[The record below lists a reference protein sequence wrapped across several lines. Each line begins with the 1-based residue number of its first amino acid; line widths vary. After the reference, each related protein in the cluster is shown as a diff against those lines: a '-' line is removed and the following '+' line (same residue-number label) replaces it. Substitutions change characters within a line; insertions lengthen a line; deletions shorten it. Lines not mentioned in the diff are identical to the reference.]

1 MFNEKGKG
9 EILRRSFIDY
19 IYILDFK
26 SERDMEIRFLRR
38 AVLIGL
44 FFYLPFHSMG
54 WGMLGHRIVGEIAER
69 YLTPAAKKAVLQI
82 LGTDFIKSDSTFNY
96 LGPWHYLN
104 IKDGLNY
111 AEFQDYLKKDTDVD
125 ANTKL
130 TFLVKE
136 LKNKKLPKDKK
147 LMYLRL
153 LIHIVGDIHEPMH
166 VSRAEDQGGNRIR
179 VMWFNEPSNLHR
191 VWDDQLIEY
200 QKLSYTEYVKAI
212 DHTNAKQN
220 LAWQKQPINQW
231 FFESY
236 QISHNLY
243 SEIRNPDEKLSYR
256 YNFDHVQ
263 ILNDQLLKGGI
274 RLAGLLNEIFGK

>member
-1 MFNEKGKG
+1 MAKKF
-9 EILRRSFIDY
+9 LRRSAF
-19 IYILDFK
+19 
-26 SERDMEIRFLRR
+26 
-38 AVLIGL
+38 IGL
-44 FFYLPFHSMG
+44 LFYLPFHSMG

-69 YLTPAAKKAVLQI
+69 YLTPEARKAVTQI
-82 LGTDFIKSDSTFNY
+82 LGTESVAMASNWADFIKSDSTFNY
-96 LGPWHYLN
+96 LSPWHYLN

-111 AEFQDYLKKDTDVD
+111 TEFRDYLKKDTVAD

-130 TFLVKE
+130 NFLVKE

-147 LMYLRL
+147 IMYLRL
-153 LIHIVGDIHEPMH
+153 LIHIVGDIHQPMH

-220 LAWQKQPINQW
+220 LAWQKQPISQW
-231 FFESY
+231 FFDSY
-236 QISHNLY
+236 EISHNLY
-243 SEIRNPDEKLSYR
+243 NEIRNPDEKLSYR

-263 ILNDQLLKGGI
+263 ILNEQLLKGGI
-274 RLAGLLNEIFGK
+274 RLAGLLNDIFGK